1 MLAWLMDSNCA
12 LRLARNKQMI
22 QYYFIVCAFALSIF
36 FVRFDGYIVNLAMP
50 TFVNYFSVSISR
62 ASWISVAYIL
72 SQVST
77 IMLFGKL
84 CDKLEIKKIF
94 IYGLVVFT
102 ASSLFCGISPNF
114 WFLIASRCLQG
125 VGGSMMLVSSYAA
138 MVSYLPRE
146 KVGWGLGIMTVSAA
160 LGVLLGPV
168 AGGFIIHYLNWHW
181 VFLIN
186 IPLGLLGLVFGQ
198 MVIPHIA
205 SPNKFSRKDV
215 DIRGVIFS
223 TAALFLLLYA
233 MNIIDE
239 VKLSSPI
246 VWVALFF
253 SVVFFVVF
261 YLEEKRSTCPLIDL
275 KLFNNRDFA
284 LVILSTVAGFLLFF
298 GGSFLIPFYL
308 TEKGLRP
315 DQIGLILT
323 VFSLVYMP
331 IGLYAGT
338 LSDKITPRKIV
349 CLAMLLAAITG
360 FTFSG
365 LLNQYGICA
374 AVVYLVMLAVSYGL
388 FFAPI
393 NHYIMNFADA
403 DNRGSVSA
411 LYNTSLNISM
421 ALGVVL
427 LETIYSE
434 FSISSK
440 GFQAAFFAGGAC
452 CLIAFCVLGFLVR
465 DKT

>member
-1 MLAWLMDSNCA
+1 
-12 LRLARNKQMI
+12 MI
-22 QYYFIVCAFALSIF
+22 NYAFIVCAFALSIF

-50 TFVNYFSVSISR
+50 TFVSYFNVSISR

-94 IYGLVVFT
+94 IYGLAVFVI
-102 ASSLFCGISPNF
+102 SSLFCGISPNF
-114 WFLIASRCLQG
+114 WFLIVSRCIQG

-138 MVSYLPRE
+138 MVLYLPRE
-146 KVGWGLGIMTVSAA
+146 RVGWGLGIMTVSAA

-168 AGGFIIHYLNWHW
+168 AGGFIIHYINWHW

-205 SPNKFSRKDV
+205 SPGKFSRKDV
-215 DIRGVIFS
+215 DIKGIIFS

-233 MNIIDE
+233 VNIIDE

-246 VWVALFF
+246 VWVSIFL
-253 SVVFFVVF
+253 SIVFFIVF
-261 YLEEKRSTCPLIDL
+261 YLEEKRSKSPLIDM

-284 LVILSTVAGFLLFF
+284 LVILSTIIGFLLFF

-308 TEKGLRP
+308 TQKGL
-315 DQIGLILT
+315 DTKEIGLLLT

-331 IGLYAGT
+331 IGLYAGS
-338 LSDKITPRKIV
+338 LSDKISPRKIS
-349 CLAMLLAAITG
+349 CWAMFLAAITG
-360 FTFSG
+360 FVFSATLG
-365 LLNQYGICA
+365 RQGVMA
-374 AVVYLVMLAVSYGL
+374 AVIYLVMLAVSYGL
-388 FFAPI
+388 FFSPI

-403 DNRGSVSA
+403 DTRGSVSA

-421 ALGVVL
+421 ALGVVAM
-427 LETIYSE
+427 ETIYSE
-434 FSISSK
+434 FRIPLD
-440 GFQAAFFAGGAC
+440 GFRAAFFTGGAC
-452 CLIAFCVLGFLVR
+452 CLAVLGVLALLIRKQKNQF
-465 DKT
+465 D